1 MPPACQL
8 PVPRDFESTVAI
20 YQMAGFDSVRWG
32 SFASSA
38 LPLAVRVPE
47 TTQLF
52 DPLIEVCSVAGT

>member
-8 PVPRDFESTVAI
+8 PVPRDFESTVAM

-32 SFASSA
+32 SFANSA
-38 LPLAVRVPE
+38 LPLAVRVPD